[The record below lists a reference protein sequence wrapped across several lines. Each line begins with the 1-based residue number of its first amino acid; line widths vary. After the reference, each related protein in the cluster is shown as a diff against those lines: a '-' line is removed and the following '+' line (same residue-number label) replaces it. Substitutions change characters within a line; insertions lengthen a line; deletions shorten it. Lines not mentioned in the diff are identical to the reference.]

1 MTENVT
7 YNQLISLRG
16 TSVKSQVLRGS
27 YVSEG
32 KLVIVFGNNKKF
44 DIDGKDIE
52 VTGQKKRVREIVS
65 LAKEKGFDITNKS
78 IMHYAKGRGGIEY
91 VLVRMK

>member
-1 MTENVT
+1 MPDNVT

-16 TSVKSQVLRGS
+16 RSVKCQTLRGA

-32 KLVIVFGNNKKF
+32 KLVIVFGNNKKV

-52 VTGQKKRVREIVS
+52 VTGQKKRVREIVL
-65 LAKEKGFDITNKS
+65 LAVEKGFDIPKQS
-78 IMHYAKGRGGIEY
+78 IKHYTKRKGGIEY
-91 VLVRMK
+91 VLVRW

>member
-1 MTENVT
+1 MTDNVT

-16 TSVKSQVLRGS
+16 ASVKNQVLRGA

-32 KLVIVFGNNKKF
+32 KLVIVFGNNKKV

-65 LAKEKGFDITNKS
+65 LAVEKGFDVPEKS
-78 IMHYAKGRGGIEY
+78 IKHFAKVRGGIEY
-91 VLVRMK
+91 VLVRW